1 MFSKFFIHRPVFA
14 CVISII
20 ITLAG
25 LVSLR
30 GLPIEEYP
38 NLTPPQ
44 INVSASYPG
53 ADAQTIAE
61 TVAAP
66 LEDALNGVEDM
77 IYMQSTSSS
86 AGTMRLSIYFKTGTS
101 PQIAQVNVNNRV
113 NLASKLLPDDVTRQG
128 ISVFERSD
136 SILEVISFYD
146 PSGQMDIIDLSN
158 YLTINVVDE
167 IKRVNGVGEAF
178 IVGDKK
184 YSMRVWIKPD
194 LLNKYDITT
203 ADVINAISEQN
214 TQYSVGKIGELPEN
228 SNSAYVFSI
237 RTEGRLVKVSDFE
250 NIIIKSL
257 PNGSALKLKDVAN
270 VELGSENYMS
280 NNLING
286 HYMMPMLVFM
296 QTDGNAIATA
306 DAVNKRIE
314 ELSKNFPG
322 NLTYNVNYNT
332 TDFVKVSMKEIFQTF
347 IEALVLVL
355 IIMYLFLGNLRS
367 TIIPMIAIPV
377 SIIGTFAGIYAV
389 GFSVN
394 LITLFA
400 MILAIGIVVDDA
412 IIVVEN
418 VERNLEENPDIS
430 VIEATEKAMEE
441 IMAPIISI
449 VLVLC
454 AVFLPASFI
463 EGFVGIIQRQF
474 ALTLV
479 ISVCISGLVAL
490 TLTPA
495 LCAKFLR
502 RDMGKK
508 PKISQWFNKIFD
520 ISTNIYAAGVAKIL
534 KHIIPSLIVVA
545 ILCFCTWRL
554 FTMVPAS
561 LVPEEDKGVS
571 IAVSQLPPASTITRT
586 ENVIKKQSDELL
598 KNPLIDAVGA
608 MMGYDLFAGGLR
620 ENATVIFLKFK
631 DWSERKEKDQSS
643 FAINKKYNI
652 LFSQDR
658 NSTTFVLN
666 PPPINGLS
674 LTGGFELFA
683 QNTTGKS
690 FAEIEK
696 DMKVVAAK
704 ANARGDLVRVRT
716 TLDTNFPQYKLIVN
730 TQKAKMLNVNI
741 KNLYMTINTVLGQYY
756 VNDFNFLGKTFKV
769 NVKAAGEYRNSVDDL
784 RAIFVKSNDGK
795 SIPVNSLIKLENT
808 LGPDTVNRF
817 NGFPAAK
824 IMGDPAEGYT
834 SGQAIDAIAQVF
846 KEEFPNEY
854 TLGWSGT
861 SYQEVQS
868 SGKGA
873 TAFIF
878 GLIFVYLI
886 LAAQYERWLMPAAVM
901 TAVPF
906 SVFGAIL
913 FTYLRGLTNDI
924 YFQIGL
930 ILLIGLGAKNA
941 ILIVEFAM
949 TEHKK
954 GKNIIEASIA
964 AARLRFRPIV
974 MTSLAFAFGV
984 LPMVISSGAGSASR
998 HSLGTGVI
1006 GGMIAASTIA
1016 IFFVPLFFYLLETF
1030 NNWQAKLSRTKEIK
1044 RIRKIRREENA

>member
-14 CVISII
+14 CVLSII

-30 GLPIEEYP
+30 GLPVEEYP

-44 INVSASYPG
+44 INVSATYPG
-53 ADAQTIAE
+53 ADAQTIAQ

-66 LEDALNGVEDM
+66 LEDAINGVEDM

-86 AGTMRLSIYFKTGTS
+86 AGTMRLSVYFKTGTT
-101 PQIAQVNVNNRV
+101 PEIAQVNVNNRV
-113 NLASKLLPDDVTRQG
+113 NLASKLLPDEVIKQG
-128 ISVFERSD
+128 VSVYERSD
-136 SILEVISFYD
+136 SILEVVSFYD
-146 PSGQMDIIDLSN
+146 PTGEMDIIELSN
-158 YLTINVVDE
+158 YLTVNILDE
-167 IKRVNGVGEAF
+167 IKRVKGVGEAF
-178 IVGDKK
+178 IVGSKK
-184 YSMRVWIKPD
+184 YSMRVWLKPD
-194 LLNKYDITT
+194 MLNKFNVT
-203 ADVINAISEQN
+203 AAEVIKAISEQN
-214 TQYSVGKIGELPEN
+214 TQYSVGKIGEQPTDTKN
-228 SNSAYVFSI
+228 PYVFSV
-237 RTEGRLVKVSDFE
+237 RTEGRLVEIKDFE
-250 NIIIKSL
+250 NIIIKSD
-257 PNGSALKLKDVAN
+257 PNGSTLKVKDVAN
-270 VELGSENYMS
+270 VELGSETYNS
-280 NNLING
+280 SNLING
-286 HYMMPMLVFM
+286 HYMMPMMVHM
-296 QTDGNAIATA
+296 QTDANAIATA
-306 DAVNKRIE
+306 DAVNKRLE

-322 NLTYNVNYNT
+322 NLSYVVNYDT
-332 TDFVKVSMKEIFQTF
+332 TSFVKVSIKEIAKTF
-347 IEALVLVL
+347 VEALALVLV
-355 IIMYLFLGNLRS
+355 IMYLFLGNLRS

-377 SIIGTFAGIYAV
+377 SIIGTFAGIYAA

-412 IIVVEN
+412 IIVIEN
-418 VERNLEENPDIS
+418 VERNLEEDPNIS
-430 VIEATEKAMEE
+430 VIKATEKAMDE

-454 AVFLPASFI
+454 AVFIPASFI

-495 LCAKFLR
+495 LCAKFLK
-502 RDMGKK
+502 RDMGRK
-508 PKISQWFNKIFD
+508 PKISILFNKFFD
-520 ISTNIYAAGVAKIL
+520 TSTNIYVAGVSKVL
-534 KHIIPSLIVVA
+534 KHIIPSLLVVGVM
-545 ILCFCTWRL
+545 CFCVWGL
-554 FTMVPAS
+554 FKVVPNS
-561 LVPEEDKGVS
+561 LVPNEDKGVN
-571 IAVSQLPPASTITRT
+571 IAVTQLPPASTIKRT
-586 ENVIKKQSDELL
+586 EQVITKMSQQLGQD
-598 KNPLIDAVGA
+598 PLVVNAGA
-608 MMGYDLFAGGLR
+608 MMGFDLFAGGLR
-620 ENATVIFLKFK
+620 ENASVIFIQLK
-631 DWSERKEKDQSS
+631 DWDERSKNESS
-643 FAINKKYNI
+643 FAINQKYNA
-652 LFSQDR
+652 LFGQDR

-674 LTGGFELFA
+674 LTGGFEVFA
-683 QNTTGKS
+683 QNTTGKNYRQ
-690 FAEIEK
+690 IEE
-696 DMKVVAAK
+696 DMKKVAQI
-704 ANARGDLVRVRT
+704 ANSRGDLVRVRT
-716 TLDTNFPQYKLIVN
+716 TLDTNFPQYTLKVD
-730 TQKAKMLNVNI
+730 TQKVKMLNI
-741 KNLYMTINTVLGQYY
+741 DIQNLYMTLNSVIGQYY
-756 VNDFNFLGKTFKV
+756 VNDFNLFGKTFKV
-769 NVKAAGEYRNSVDDL
+769 YVRSLGDYRDSPEDL
-784 RAIFVKSNDGK
+784 RGIFVKSNDGK
-795 SIPVNSLIKLENT
+795 SVPINSVVTLTKS

-824 IMGDPAEGYT
+824 VMGDPAPGFT
-834 SGQAIDAIAQVF
+834 SGQAIAAIAEVF
-846 KEEFPNEY
+846 EQEFPNEY

-878 GLIFVYLI
+878 GLVFVYLI

-913 FTYLRGLTNDI
+913 FTYFRGLTNDI

-930 ILLIGLGAKNA
+930 ILMIGLGAKNA

-949 TEHKK
+949 SEHEK

-964 AARLRFRPIV
+964 AAKLRFRPIV
-974 MTSLAFAFGV
+974 MTSLAFTFGV
-984 LPMVISSGAGSASR
+984 LPMVLSSGAGSASR

-1016 IFFVPLFFYLLETF
+1016 IFFVPLFFYLLESF
-1030 NNWQAKLSRTKEIK
+1030 NNWQKKIKRAKEIK
-1044 RIRKIRREENA
+1044 RIRKIREAK